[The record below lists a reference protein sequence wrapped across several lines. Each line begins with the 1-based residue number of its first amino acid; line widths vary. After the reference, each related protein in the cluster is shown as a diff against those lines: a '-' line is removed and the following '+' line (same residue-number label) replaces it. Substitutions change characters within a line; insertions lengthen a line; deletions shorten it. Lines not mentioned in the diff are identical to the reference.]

1 MPAIVILFRARD
13 RAAWVNI
20 PGGMFMEED
29 SRLINYGQFSDV
41 KVVFLFRRAPLSVF
55 TQDH

>member
-20 PGGMFMEED
+20 PGGMFMEEG
-29 SRLINYGQFSDV
+29 SRLIN
-41 KVVFLFRRAPLSVF
+41 
-55 TQDH
+55 